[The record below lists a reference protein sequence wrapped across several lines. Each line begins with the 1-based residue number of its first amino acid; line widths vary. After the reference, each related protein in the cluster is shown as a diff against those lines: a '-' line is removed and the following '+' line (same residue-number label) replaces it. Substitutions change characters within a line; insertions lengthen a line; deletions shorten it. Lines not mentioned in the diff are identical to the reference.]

1 MTQQPAE
8 TSRAKGEGAI
18 PARPLHPDDQVDG
31 SVPMRRE
38 QILEAYRLMVQS
50 RAIDELAIKLQR
62 LKRVGLYAPV
72 HGQEAAV
79 VGSAMALDPRRDW
92 MVPAS
97 REQPAMI
104 RHGLPLINFFAGY
117 MGRLD
122 YAGIPEDVKLLPR
135 QQAIGAQLPHAAGL
149 AWAMKLRHERA
160 AVMVY
165 CGDGASSEGDFHES
179 LNLAGVMHVPLVV
192 VVINN
197 QYAIST
203 PFHKQ
208 TAARSLASRA
218 IGYGIPGIAVDGD
231 DLFAVYS
238 ASDEAV
244 RRALEGGGPTLL
256 ECRTYRVGFHNTS
269 DNPNDYRHQTEVTAA
284 LANDPLARVERYV
297 VAQGLLSAGDVAAL
311 KEEIRVELDAA
322 QRAASELPRP
332 DADFIFQNVYAVL
345 PYRIEQQ
352 RAETAKEDRR

>member
-1 MTQQPAE
+1 MARQPAV
-8 TSRAKGEGAI
+8 TAGAGNHT
-18 PARPLHPDDQVDG
+18 AVPLQRLNADGQVDG
-31 SVPMRRE
+31 AVPMRSD

-50 RAIDELAIKLQR
+50 RAIDDLATKLQR

-79 VGSAMALDPRRDW
+79 VGSAMALDPHRDW

-117 MGRLD
+117 MGRLNH
-122 YAGIPEDVKLLPR
+122 AEIPHGVKLLPR

-149 AWAMKLRHERA
+149 AWAMKLRHEHA

-179 LNLAGVMHVPLVV
+179 LNLAGVMRVPLVI

-208 TAARSLASRA
+208 TAAEKSRF
-218 IGYGIPGIAVDGD
+218 P
-231 DLFAVYS
+231 
-238 ASDEAV
+238 SDRIRDARRRGGRGRPLRRV
-244 RRALEGGGPTLL
+244 RR
-256 ECRTYRVGFHNTS
+256 
-269 DNPNDYRHQTEVTAA
+269 
-284 LANDPLARVERYV
+284 
-297 VAQGLLSAGDVAAL
+297 
-311 KEEIRVELDAA
+311 IRRSRD
-322 QRAASELPRP
+322 PRP
-332 DADFIFQNVYAVL
+332 CRRGADAHRMPDIPSSAFTTPRTTRMTTVTR
-345 PYRIEQQ
+345 PR
-352 RAETAKEDRR
+352 

>member
-1 MTQQPAE
+1 MAQQPVAM
-8 TSRAKGEGAI
+8 SKSGADDVT
-18 PARPLHPDDQVDG
+18 PTVRLHPDGRVDG
-31 SVPMRRE
+31 EVPMSRE

-50 RAIDELAIKLQR
+50 RAIDELVIKLQR

-79 VGSAMALDPRRDW
+79 VGSALALDPRRDW
-92 MVPAS
+92 VVPAS

-104 RHGLPLINFFAGY
+104 RHGLPLTNFFAGY

-122 YAGIPEDVKLLPR
+122 FAGIPEGVKLLPR

-160 AVMVY
+160 AVMAY

-179 LNLAGVMHVPLVV
+179 LNLAGVMRVPLVV

-203 PFHKQ
+203 PFQKQ
-208 TAARSLASRA
+208 TAASNLASRA
-218 IGYGIPGIAVDGD
+218 IGYGMPGVAVDGN

-238 ASDEAV
+238 ASDKAV
-244 RRALEGGGPTLL
+244 RLALDGGGPTLI

-269 DNPNDYRHQTEVTAA
+269 DNPNDYRDQTEVAEA
-284 LANDPLARVERYV
+284 VANDPIARLEKYVLAK
-297 VAQGLLSAGDVAAL
+297 GLLSAADADAL
-311 KEEIRVELDAA
+311 KEDIRLELDAT
-322 QRAASELPRP
+322 QRSVSMLPRP
-332 DADFIFQNVYAVL
+332 DADVIFQNVYDVM
-345 PYRIEQQ
+345 PYRLEQQ
-352 RAETAKEDRR
+352 RTESAKEDGR

>member
-1 MTQQPAE
+1 MTQQPGDTSGAE
-8 TSRAKGEGAI
+8 REGAI
-18 PARPLHPDDQVDG
+18 PARPLNPDGQVDG

-149 AWAMKLRHERA
+149 AWAMKLLHERA

-218 IGYGIPGIAVDGD
+218 IGYGIPGIDVDGD

-297 VAQGLLSAGDVAAL
+297 VTQGLLSTGGVAAL